1 MIVDK
6 PMTKI
11 LPELY
16 EENNE
21 TPSVYSNLL
30 SKSNNNNNIDYRL
43 KRNKVSHSKNEI
55 MSSNFNFLDSSFLF
69 LIITH
74 LFITKV
80 SYFCH

>member
-21 TPSVYSNLL
+21 TPNIYGNLL
-30 SKSNNNNNIDYRL
+30 NKNKNKDNMEYRL
-43 KRNKVSHSKNEI
+43 KRKKGFSYKKS
-55 MSSNFNFLDSSFLF
+55 
-69 LIITH
+69 IIRIK
-74 LFITKV
+74 F
-80 SYFCH
+80 

>member
-21 TPSVYSNLL
+21 IPNVYSNLL
-30 SKSNNNNNIDYRL
+30 DSNNKVKTKNKEYRL
-43 KRNKVSHSKNEI
+43 KRNKSTTTKNEI
-55 MSSNFNFLDSSFLF
+55 LSSNFNF
-69 LIITH
+69 
-74 LFITKV
+74 
-80 SYFCH
+80 